1 MIMPYIDPQMNFA
14 IEVSSETNPLNHQ
27 NLISTLSQASSS
39 NQQQI
44 QVGTQQ
50 LQNWEHQPQYHSS
63 LQDVLLNPSL
73 PFEVRYLSAI
83 QLKNGIDK
91 YWRKTATNAISKE
104 EKAAICTRCLD
115 IILVEPN
122 HRLAL
127 QLSLVMA
134 KITRFEFP
142 HDWPDAFSLVTRHL
156 RSALHVDSNPLL
168 LPRALLVLLYMI
180 KELASGKL
188 QRMRVNLQSAA
199 PEIFE
204 PLLAVY
210 NDRMQRWMSS
220 LQHASAA
227 SHDTITY
234 MEQSLLSLRVI
245 RRLLIFGYE
254 NHNRHR
260 EVCNFWSLIKSQF
273 GEMLPFVLQQNE
285 LSAYDVRTLVERHLV
300 QMSKFHIDMAK
311 AHPAAFVLLPD
322 SINLARAYWGLLSN
336 VGQTLGSHTSSP
348 SSTMNGE
355 EISCLEKLTLKGL
368 LLLRACLKLAYHG
381 VMVFKYP
388 TAEEKEDR
396 KKALEVMK
404 SELLSEGLVREMME
418 VLVVR
423 FFVYRS
429 QDLRRWEEQPE
440 EFEHSEGESD
450 SWEFSIRCCAEKL
463 YLDLVV
469 NNKDLLVQPLLQVF
483 ATVASTSLAVNL
495 ISCMLTVLSASE
507 YRCVL
512 KGFHLHCCWPRCTIH
527 PY

>member
-1 MIMPYIDPQMNFA
+1 MHYMDPQMNFA

-27 NLISTLSQASSS
+27 NLLSTLAQASSS

-50 LQNWEHQPQYHSS
+50 LQNWERQSQYHSS
-63 LQDVLLNPSL
+63 LQDILLDSSL

-104 EKAAICTRCLD
+104 EKTAIRSRCLD
-115 IILVEPN
+115 MILVEPN

-134 KITRFEFP
+134 KITRLEFP
-142 HDWPDAFSLVTRHL
+142 HDWPDAFPCVTRHL
-156 RSALHVDSNPLL
+156 RSALHAESIPLI

-188 QRMRVNLQSAA
+188 QRMRVNLQSTA
-199 PEIFE
+199 PEILE
-204 PLLAVY
+204 PLLAIY
-210 NDRMQRWMSS
+210 SDRVQRWMSS
-220 LQHASAA
+220 LQHASAV
-227 SHDTITY
+227 SHDTMTY
-234 MEQSLLSLRVI
+234 MEQSLLSLRVM

-254 NHNRHR
+254 NHNRHS

-273 GEMLPFVLQQNE
+273 GEILPFVLQQN
-285 LSAYDVRTLVERHLV
+285 DVPMYNVRMPVERHLV
-300 QMSKFHIDMAK
+300 QMSKFHVDMAK
-311 AHPAAFVLLPD
+311 VHPAAFVLLPD
-322 SINLARAYWGLLSN
+322 SINLARAYWGLLSD
-336 VGQTLGSHTSSP
+336 VGQTLGSHTLSP
-348 SSTMNGE
+348 SSTMNE
-355 EISCLEKLTLKGL
+355 EENSCLEKLTLKGL
-368 LLLRACLKLAYHG
+368 LLLRACLKLAYQG

-388 TAEEKEDR
+388 SLEEKEDR

-429 QDLRRWEEQPE
+429 QDLRKWDEQPE

-450 SWEFSIRCCAEKL
+450 SWEYSIRCCAEKL

-483 ATVASTSLAVNL
+483 ATVASTLFRRKTGALLADYHKCRR
-495 ISCMLTVLSASE
+495 IPT
-507 YRCVL
+507 
-512 KGFHLHCCWPRCTIH
+512 FF
-527 PY
+527 